1 MDPWLV
7 FLGGVITVAGSVFG
21 ARYASRASVKVKE
34 IDVDAAA
41 YERADKIN
49 AAAFQRLEAEVE
61 RQGQELSELRNVVK
75 QINKVF
81 QTALNFIEQF
91 LLWERN
97 PQAPLPQIPEP
108 LKEHLD
114 PRLVA
119 EHIRQQAQ
127 DETRRIP

>member
-61 RQGQELSELRNVVK
+61 RQGQELSELRNAVK

>member
-7 FLGGVITVAGSVFG
+7 FLGGAVTVAGSVFG
-21 ARYASRASVKVKE
+21 ARYASRASIKVKE

-49 AAAFQRLEAEVE
+49 AAAFQRLEGEVE
-61 RQGQELSELRNVVK
+61 RQGRELADLRTAVK

-97 PQAPLPQIPEP
+97 PEAPLPHIPEP

-119 EHIRQQAQ
+119 EHIRQQAN
-127 DETRRIP
+127 DENRRIQ

>member
-7 FLGGVITVAGSVFG
+7 FAGVVITVGGSVFG
-21 ARYASRASVKVKE
+21 ARYASRASVQVKE

-49 AAAFQRLEAEVE
+49 AAAFQRLEAEVS
-61 RQGQELSELRNVVK
+61 RQGNELKELRNAVK

-97 PQAPLPQIPEP
+97 PEAPLPRIPDA

-114 PRLVA
+114 PRLVI
-119 EHIRQQAQ
+119 EHIRQQ
-127 DETRRIP
+127 ENEGHRRIP